1 MSGQGAALDRLAE
14 LEEER
19 DFLLRSLDDLD
30 REHEAGDVD
39 ETDYRTLR
47 DGYTARAATV
57 IREVEAGRVALV
69 PRSPVR
75 WARLAAIT
83 LSVVAVGVLAG
94 WLVAHYSG
102 QDVPPAES
110 SLDTDDQV
118 AVLLAQA
125 RQLSP
130 LDALPVYGDVLQLDP
145 GNVEALTYSGWS
157 ARIVALQVPAG
168 AAHDQLVDAA
178 ADKLRQAIA
187 VDVTYPDAQCFLAVL
202 LFRDLG
208 DAAGAKP
215 YLDGCIAANPPAV
228 VRDLVTSLESEIN
241 AAR

>member
-30 REHEAGDVD
+30 REFEAGDVD
-39 ETDYRTLR
+39 GDDYRTLR
-47 DGYTARAATV
+47 DGYTARAAVV
-57 IREVEAGRVALV
+57 IREVEAGQVALV
-69 PRSPVR
+69 ARPPLR
-75 WARLAAIT
+75 WGRLVAIT
-83 LSVVAVGVLAG
+83 LAVVAVGALAG

-102 QDVPPAES
+102 QDVPQVGS
-110 SLDTDDQV
+110 SLSTDDQV

-125 RQLSP
+125 RQVAP
-130 LDALPVYGDVLQLDP
+130 LEALPVYGDVLQLDP

-168 AAHDQLVDAA
+168 APREQLVAA
-178 ADKLRQAIA
+178 AEEKLRQAIA
-187 VDVTYPDAQCFLAVL
+187 ADATYPDAQCFLAVL

-208 DAAGAKP
+208 DAAAAKP
-215 YLDGCIAANPPAV
+215 YLDACLAANPPAA
-228 VRDLVTSLESEIN
+228 VRDLVTSLASEID
-241 AAR
+241 AAL